1 MVFRKINEDYRYLL
15 IRNRRSSNWSFPK
28 GHVEA
33 GESQEDTAMR
43 EVLEETGLHINIIPG
58 FISKS
63 QYSIQNKIQ
72 KTVQLYVA
80 TTNDTQTRIQAE
92 EIEDYIWLTYE
103 NALRSL
109 KFENDKT
116 ILTDAREFL
125 LNNKYITEV

>member
-1 MVFRKINEDYRYLL
+1 
-15 IRNRRSSNWSFPK
+15 
-28 GHVEA
+28 
-33 GESQEDTAMR
+33 MR